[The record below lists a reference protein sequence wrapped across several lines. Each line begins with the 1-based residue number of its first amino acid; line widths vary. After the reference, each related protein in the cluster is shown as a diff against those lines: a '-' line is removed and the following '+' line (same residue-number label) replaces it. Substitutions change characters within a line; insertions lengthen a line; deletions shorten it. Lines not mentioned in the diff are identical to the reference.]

1 VNELER
7 CRRAKGTIWIGMDV
21 HKKSC
26 TMTAIDDAGR
36 EISCWKMPTTP
47 AQLNAFVRGVP
58 AGAKIALEASTT
70 GKAVAHWLRNARLDA
85 HMASP
90 RELAAI
96 RASGVVTDERA
107 SYHIAHLFRN
117 NYFPE
122 SYIPTVETDRIRDL
136 TRFRIG
142 LGRDVARIKNQ
153 VHALVSKNLLDSE
166 ISQSDMFGKAGLQKL
181 VSLPFPDQDRSILK
195 SHLEHLKLLIRQE
208 EQYTDELARIGKGR
222 PDVELAMSIP
232 GIDFYGAIGMLGEIG
247 DVHRFATRRK
257 LYSYSGLVPG
267 ADNSGEQVSKHR
279 RCKRGNAVLKFFL
292 CNAVQGA
299 VRASK
304 PNSIAKFYHRKAKQ
318 IGHAKAQVA
327 AARKLAGILWTILVS
342 GEPYREENPA
352 LTQRKKARM
361 ELRAKAPQ
369 QPVTTEQ
376 LNELANDI
384 TAKEQVLKRLLP
396 EDEEE

>member
-1 VNELER
+1 MIELER
-7 CRRAKGTIWIGMDV
+7 CRQVEGTVWIGMDV

-47 AQLNAFVRGVP
+47 AQLNAFIRGIP
-58 AGAKIALEASTT
+58 TKAKIALEASTT
-70 GKAVAHWLRNARLDA
+70 GKAVAHWLRNANLDA

-122 SYIPTVETDRIRDL
+122 SYIPSVETDRIRDL
-136 TRFRIG
+136 TRFRIR
-142 LGRDVARIKNQ
+142 LGRDVASIKNQ
-153 VHALVSKNLLDSE
+153 IHALVSKNLFDSE
-166 ISQSDMFGKAGLQKL
+166 IPQSDMFGKAGLQKL
-181 VSLPFPDQDRSILK
+181 VSLPFPGQDRSILK

-208 EQYTDELARIGKGR
+208 EQYSEELARIGKGR

-232 GIDFYGAIGMLGEIG
+232 GIDFYGAIGILGEIG
-247 DVHRFATRRK
+247 DVHRFASRRK
-257 LYSYSGLVPG
+257 LYSYCGLVPG
-267 ADNSGEQVSKHR
+267 ADNSGEQVSTHR
-279 RCKRGNAVLKFFL
+279 RCKRGNSVLKYFL

-299 VRASK
+299 TRASK
-304 PNSIAKFYHRKAKQ
+304 PNSIAKFYKKKSKQ
-318 IGHAKAQVA
+318 IGQGKAQVA
-327 AARKLAGILWTILVS
+327 AARKLAGILWTILMTKT
-342 GEPYREENPA
+342 PYVEENPA
-352 LTQRKKARM
+352 LTQRKLARM
-361 ELRAKAPQ
+361 ELKARAPEHH
-369 QPVTTEQ
+369 VTTEE
-376 LNELANDI
+376 LNELASNI
-384 TAKEQVLKRLLP
+384 SAKEQVLKRLLP

>member
-1 VNELER
+1 MIELER
-7 CRRAKGTIWIGMDV
+7 CRQIDGTVWIGMDV

-26 TMTAIDDAGR
+26 TMTAIDDTGR

-47 AQLNAFVRGVP
+47 AQLNAFIQGIP
-58 AGAKIALEASTT
+58 ANARIALEASTT
-70 GKAVAHWLRNARLDA
+70 GKAVAHWLRDAKLDA

-136 TRFRIG
+136 TRFRIR

-153 VHALVSKNLLDSE
+153 IHAIVSKNLLDSE
-166 ISQSDMFGKAGLQKL
+166 IPQSDMFGKAGLRKL

-195 SHLEHLKLLIRQE
+195 SHLEHLELLIRQE
-208 EQYTDELARIGKGR
+208 EQYSEELARIGKGK
-222 PDVELAMSIP
+222 PDVALAMSIP
-232 GIDFYGAIGMLGEIG
+232 GIDFYGAIGILGEIG

-257 LYSYSGLVPG
+257 LYSYGGLVPG
-267 ADNSGEQVSKHR
+267 ADNSGEKVSTHR
-279 RCKRGNAVLKFFL
+279 RCKRGNSVLKYFL
-292 CNAVQGA
+292 CNAIQGA
-299 VRASK
+299 IKASK
-304 PNSIAKFYHRKAKQ
+304 PNSIARFYHKKAKQ

-327 AARKLAGILWTILVS
+327 AARKLAGILWTILVTKT
-342 GEPYREENPA
+342 PYVEENPA
-352 LTQRKKARM
+352 LTQRKMAKM
-361 ELRAKAPQ
+361 ELKAKAPEH
-369 QPVTTEQ
+369 PVTNEE
-376 LNELANDI
+376 LNELASNI
-384 TAKEQVLKRLLP
+384 SAKEHILKRLLP